1 MNYESLTKKEL
12 ILLAKRAEMTI
23 RDSLEIASSKNDDN
37 CKNAMIAGTLNH
49 YVNKVVK
56 EEERERE

>member
-1 MNYESLTKKEL
+1 MNYENLTKKEL
-12 ILLAKRAEMTI
+12 ILLVKRAEMTI
-23 RDSLEIASSKNDDN
+23 RDSLEIANSKNDDN

-49 YVNKVVK
+49 YVNKVIK

>member
-1 MNYESLTKKEL
+1 MNYENLTKKEL

-23 RDSLEIASSKNDDN
+23 RDSLEIANSKNDDN
-37 CKNAMIAGTLNH
+37 CKNAMMVGILNY
-49 YVNKVVK
+49 YVNKVIK

>member
-1 MNYESLTKKEL
+1 MNDKEL

-23 RDSLEIASSKNDDN
+23 RDSLEIANSNVDDN
-37 CKNAMIAGTLNH
+37 CKNAMMAGTLNH
-49 YVNKVVK
+49 YVNKVIK

>member
-1 MNYESLTKKEL
+1 MNYENLTKKEL

-23 RDSLEIASSKNDDN
+23 RDSLEIANSNVDDN
-37 CKNAMIAGTLNH
+37 CKNAMMAGTLNY
-49 YVNKVVK
+49 YVNKVIK